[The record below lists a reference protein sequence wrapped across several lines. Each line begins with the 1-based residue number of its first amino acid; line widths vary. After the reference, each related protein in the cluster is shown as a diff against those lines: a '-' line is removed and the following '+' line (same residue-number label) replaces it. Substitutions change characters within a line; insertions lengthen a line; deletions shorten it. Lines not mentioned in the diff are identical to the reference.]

1 MTIKMK
7 KKYWI
12 WNIGFFILL
21 YTYII
26 IGISPNRLLS
36 EQSLAMI
43 QVLLGEVST
52 VLWGPYI
59 EGVVGELGMEAK
71 LGLGRIIGSHI
82 KKDLKS

>member
-1 MTIKMK
+1 LD
-7 KKYWI
+7 
-12 WNIGFFILL
+12 FFILL

-52 VLWGPYI
+52 VL
-59 EGVVGELGMEAK
+59 
-71 LGLGRIIGSHI
+71 
-82 KKDLKS
+82 